1 MSWLAR
7 SIATSLNVPDDSG
20 ADDDPDASTTPSSS
34 GRIPPPPPP
43 PPHPLHSIAAEGVKD
58 DLTELSHTL
67 TRQFWG
73 VAKFLAPPPGETSPS
88 PSPQSSGNQSA
99 DGETPPE
106 IVGIRNDF
114 AELGGRFKSGITRIS
129 SHKAVSGFSRLASN
143 FFAPE
148 DEEENEWEEERR
160 RGIRFEMEE
169 EGVRREVEGDELW
182 HEWEKL
188 RFEADEGDV
197 RHDLVVDG
205 QELEVER
212 VNQEEGD
219 ELEEQRLRH
228 EEDGELQGEDS
239 KLEGRTMHEED
250 VELEERTMHDE
261 EEVEDWDVIG
271 ITEEVLTFAQN
282 IARHPETWLDFP
294 LLPDD
299 EDSDGPFS
307 CNFFSFCSNLLLLYE
322 MTYKVSSLSSG
333 QCVTRFYCPSHMLF
347 VLCIITLINCYPVS
361 TMKL

>member
-7 SIATSLNVPDDSG
+7 SIATSLNIPDDSG
-20 ADDDPDASTTPSSS
+20 ADDDPDASTTPSPS
-34 GRIPPPPPP
+34 GRIPPP
-43 PPHPLHSIAAEGVKD
+43 PPHPLHSAAAEGVKD

-73 VAKFLAPPPGETSPS
+73 VANFLAPPPGETSPS
-88 PSPQSSGNQSA
+88 PQSSGDQSA
-99 DGETPPE
+99 HGETPHE

-114 AELGGRFKSGITRIS
+114 AELGGRFKSGISRIS

-143 FFAPE
+143 FFAPD
-148 DEEENEWEEERR
+148 DEEENEWEEKRR

-169 EGVRREVEGDELW
+169 EGVRREVEGNELW
-182 HEWEKL
+182 HEWEEKL
-188 RFEADEGDV
+188 RLEADEGDV

-228 EEDGELQGEDS
+228 EGDGELQGEDS
-239 KLEGRTMHEED
+239 KLQGRAMHEKD
-250 VELEERTMHDE
+250 VELEERTMHEE

-307 CNFFSFCSNLLLLYE
+307 CNFFSFCSNLLFLYE

-333 QCVTRFYCPSHMLF
+333 QCVTRFYCPRHMLF